1 MKNEEL
7 RPLMTRI
14 PESLRARLEKSAA
27 RSHRSMNAELIY
39 RLEESYRREE
49 REQIIGLA
57 AQQATTAATTAM
69 IETLGPKL
77 DAINSWITGRP
88 K

>member
-14 PESLRARLEKSAA
+14 PESLRSRLEKSAA
-27 RSHRSMNAELIY
+27 RSLRSMNAEIIY

-57 AQQATTAATTAM
+57 AQQATTAM

-77 DAINSWITGRP
+77 DAIHTFIENKDATKR
-88 K
+88 